1 MEEGRTRSSAEAA
14 ETSDKASGDGPP
26 DPASP
31 QAQDIGPHLEAWQ
44 DFYRLTKWST
54 IGVAVV
60 LILLAL
66 FLL

>member
-1 MEEGRTRSSAEAA
+1 MDEGRNGSSTEAA
-14 ETSDKASGDGPP
+14 ETPDKAGDDDPV

-31 QAQDIGPHLEAWQ
+31 QAHDIGPHLKAWQ

>member
-1 MEEGRTRSSAEAA
+1 MSQAHDT
-14 ETSDKASGDGPP
+14 GPP
-26 DPASP
+26 
-31 QAQDIGPHLEAWQ
+31 LEAWQ

-60 LILLAL
+60 LILLVL